1 MTAVNIAVFI
11 VLAII
16 GNTEDSLFMYEHGAC
31 YTPAVME
38 GEYWRLISAIFL
50 HFGAV
55 HLIFN
60 MVCLIG
66 MGEMLETLTGPVR
79 YLIIFLLG
87 GIGGNL
93 VSLAWDLKTGRYGI
107 SAGASGAVFAVIGAL
122 LVIFLIH
129 RHEAGAERVKRMA
142 MMVVLMV
149 IEGFTQ
155 PGTDNAAHIGGLL
168 TGMLLAL
175 IFCRDL
181 RRDRV

>member
-1 MTAVNIAVFI
+1 MTAVNVVVFCI
-11 VLAII
+11 LAFI
-16 GNTEDSLFMYEHGAC
+16 GNTEDASFMFAHGAC
-31 YTPAVME
+31 YTPAILD
-38 GEYWRLISAIFL
+38 GEYWRLMTSVFL

-60 MVCLIG
+60 MVCLMG
-66 MGEMLETLTGPVR
+66 MGDMLETLAGPVR
-79 YLIIFLLG
+79 YLAIFLLG

-93 VSLAWDLKTGRYGI
+93 VSLAWDLKTGRYGV

-122 LVIFLIH
+122 FVIFLRH
-129 RHEAGAERVKRMA
+129 RQEAGAERVRRMS

-168 TGMLLAL
+168 TGMLLAF
-175 IFCRDL
+175 ICCRVL
-181 RRDRV
+181 KENRI